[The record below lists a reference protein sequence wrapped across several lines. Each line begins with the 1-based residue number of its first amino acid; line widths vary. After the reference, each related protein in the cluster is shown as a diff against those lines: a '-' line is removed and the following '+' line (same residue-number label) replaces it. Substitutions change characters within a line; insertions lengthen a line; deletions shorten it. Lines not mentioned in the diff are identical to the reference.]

1 MIDENK
7 KEGCIEENIEKFI
20 WMKIKMKQMEKK
32 KSYLNQKKN
41 LIDEILNIRNEI

>member
-1 MIDENK
+1 
-7 KEGCIEENIEKFI
+7 
-20 WMKIKMKQMEKK
+20 MKIKMKQMEKK

>member
-7 KEGCIEENIEKFI
+7 KEGCIEENIEKLI